1 MCRYTSDQHQVNNNH
16 NNNHMLNEEFFDLS
30 LHLFGIL
37 RLVTRSLVQVTGI
50 ALMKKLDFRDFTGVF
65 LQI

>member
-1 MCRYTSDQHQVNNNH
+1 MCRSTSDQHQVNNSH
-16 NNNHMLNEEFFDLS
+16 NNNHMLNKEFFDLS

-50 ALMKKLDFRDFTGVF
+50 ALMKKLDFRDFTGIF